1 MPESVFSAERTNR
14 ESSVT
19 VLLTILAAVA
29 INLFPMEWAV
39 PVWTGLAAF
48 GGAIR

>member
-1 MPESVFSAERTNR
+1 MPQGILTIERNHR